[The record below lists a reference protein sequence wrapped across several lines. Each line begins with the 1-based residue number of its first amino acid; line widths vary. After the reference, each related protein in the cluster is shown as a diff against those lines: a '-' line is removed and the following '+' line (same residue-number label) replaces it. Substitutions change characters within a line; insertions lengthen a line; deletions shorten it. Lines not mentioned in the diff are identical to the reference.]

1 MDSAFLERTQN
12 DTDLRRRTRFINEV
26 KKHPAY
32 KPGMLDPPKKPF
44 KDVQIG
50 KGPVVVTHEAR
61 KTGHEKKKAHDW
73 GPLGGW

>member
-1 MDSAFLERTQN
+1 MTRERSAPSVACAHSQAHRCRHANLATY
-12 DTDLRRRTRFINEV
+12 
-26 KKHPAY
+26 ACCAA
-32 KPGMLDPPKKPF
+32 
-44 KDVQIG
+44 DVQIG